1 MAELSD
7 YDLWYVDYNDV
18 FDFPYEFAMWQYT
31 NKGTVDGIEGEVDL
45 NLCFKKYGK

>member
-1 MAELSD
+1 MQRLPVS
-7 YDLWYVDYNDV
+7 YTHLYNDV